1 MAISRVRKSNLEE
14 ELMTPANI
22 SKAIRML
29 EDPPEGEKAW
39 TKKDAC
45 QLLGMAYN
53 TTRLASI
60 IQNFKDKAAKDSE
73 RRSALRGKPVT
84 LEDASYMITEYL
96 DGATIDAIS
105 SATYRSPQM
114 IKRTLEE
121 YSVPIRASS
130 HDYFSPELI
139 PSGAV
144 KERFV
149 VGEVAYSARY
159 DSKVIVEKEYLDKNN
174 LGYIYRIWLTSEKW
188 KQYAYTE
195 AFELASLSHLL
206 EKGIR
211 L

>member
-1 MAISRVRKSNLEE
+1 MSTRRVRKTELEE

-22 SKAIRML
+22 ARVIKLL
-29 EDPPEGEKAW
+29 EPEEGKPI

-45 QLLGMAYN
+45 QILGMSYN
-53 TTRLASI
+53 TTRLTSI
-60 IQNFKDKAAKDSE
+60 IENYKDKVAKDTE

-96 DGATIDAIS
+96 DGATIDSIS
-105 SATYRSPQM
+105 ASTYRSPQM

-130 HDYFSPELI
+130 HDYFTPPLI
-139 PSGAV
+139 PTGAV
-144 KERFV
+144 KERFK

-159 DSKVIVEKEYLDKNN
+159 DSKVIIEKEYEAKKH
-174 LGYIYRIWLTSEKW
+174 LGYVYRVWLTSEKW
-188 KQYAYTE
+188 KQYAHTE
-195 AFELASLSHLL
+195 AFELASLDHLV